1 MAMSSTSTIVVRV
14 KPPNGG
20 DEEEWTFPQDCKFR
34 DVLVRKQSKFACLP
48 LLAAFRVIIFNLNT
62 CVGRSL
68 STWLSLF
75 TYIFIYVH
83 LGRSVMLTDLR
94 TYRII

>member
-34 DVLVRKQSKFACLP
+34 DVLVSKQSKFACLP
-48 LLAAFRVIIFNLNT
+48 LLVVFSVVIFESISIPVLADLL
-62 CVGRSL
+62 V
-68 STWLSLF
+68 
-75 TYIFIYVH
+75 
-83 LGRSVMLTDLR
+83 LG
-94 TYRII
+94 